1 MEETLQLQID
11 MSKNLLSALDNL
23 VNRLEAVSSSISD
36 QASITANALSSFA
49 EAEDNMSNL
58 GSNSEQFVRQIN
70 SAASQNNIARS
81 VETKANAVSR
91 ELQEGISSA
100 NRTTRRNISEV
111 NTSNTHLEKAKRS
124 TANTSR
130 TLAKSDKL
138 PEAMGEAAKSLELIE
153 SSIVKTEKTAGV
165 MSKII
170 SGLAEIKDAFLTGGL
185 SLVGTVLKG
194 LLAFVKTALSA
205 FTTLVGSMAKMF
217 TFAVSLPF
225 TIAKIAVDIG
235 NKIRSDVVE
244 VIQSAGEEAK
254 NAFDLSSEIG
264 KNANKMTQTAKGLMK
279 TFQSPRTRLSKLFGM
294 GAAGAASFLRETFK
308 AVEEMGHYSEIF
320 GPSILGNTK
329 SGQYL
334 IEMQRAMGLGAKE
347 MAYYALEAFNA
358 GKHPIDTLHET
369 SQIIKRVA
377 DENDLDFKAMTKDFH
392 TLRTN
397 ITEFGHLSSNEIGN
411 LVGKLRKMK
420 VKTDD
425 AVSVFKKFTSFEEAA
440 KASAMLFQTFEM
452 NIDAFN
458 LLTSRDPGEMLQQFR
473 DAMFATGKNFKD
485 LNRHEKAL
493 MSSIT
498 GISEHGLST
507 LMNYMDLGLTQ
518 DEARKRMEEEDPTTE
533 QTKMIKGLSSTI
545 KQFQKTIQFSSPFQA
560 FFQGLLEN
568 KMNQNDL
575 QNSLVSLS
583 EIYSDI
589 RNIGFT
595 LNLSEL
601 ESILAPITEVLRR
614 VDQLVNG
621 NKFKEIMTL
630 TTTTASE
637 FLDEVSYDLQS
648 PAGKELTKI
657 RYKIEGARKS
667 SIKNNDKSYENFNS
681 RFKLYLSES
690 INIAGLDKNISEVL
704 QKSGIIE
711 EKRKGFK
718 SFKKGL
724 TAEKFMNSIIGLD
737 GKFKGDT
744 KLDPVVQNLIK
755 TTKEAYEFGFSNTIG
770 STKKAAEEEAL
781 KRTSIKGRI
790 DNLYDNLVKMFDEGM
805 PHFSHFVDMG
815 GNIMGSIIRGLLK
828 GITAGFHLMSGAS
841 KKAVDALGLNITDK
855 IREEAEASGMSADD
869 FTLLNHL
876 GITEV
881 EASQISTGL
890 GKEIGGVVSR
900 LPSMMSMA
908 GSLIADLTSVLADF
922 AKGILGFAADMT
934 LEAYNQQ
941 GFFVQ
946 QYMRRQGFNPAKAA
960 AAVSAG
966 KFGSKDKTSK
976 SKINKTNAFGFVG
989 HSFLEEAQE
998 KEDFG
1003 YYDTSSRILGSAI
1016 NHIEQMKNL
1025 LHPETAGFAFLKDP
1039 KINEYIEYIK
1049 DRKNWTK
1056 DRLLGIHDDDDAGE
1070 RMQALFEI
1078 AKTAGELNNKNI
1090 PSSIFEENKES
1101 KKLKKYLDSI
1111 NYNNKKLASQAIKS
1125 FGIDSKESMHNKVS
1139 SFTDTGVFFGS
1150 ESNPELI
1157 RNFKKDMETIGF
1169 NNFVRQQEIQKNISN
1184 LNVEDVMY
1192 SGKNAI
1198 LYTPK
1203 YSFALHDNDTV
1214 LAAKE
1219 GGFLNNL
1226 FIELTDSINEKNSNI
1241 ISFYR
1246 EELVKTKAIAS
1257 QYSSSN
1263 INSTDIESDASGED
1277 IEKIFNT
1284 YEEIIHII
1292 IDKDFDNINSNIM
1305 IES

>member
-11 MSKNLLSALDNL
+11 MTRNLLSALDNL
-23 VNRLEAVSSSISD
+23 VNRLEAVSGSIND
-36 QASITANALSSFA
+36 QASITANALNSFA
-49 EAEDNMSNL
+49 EAEQNMNNL
-58 GSNSEQFVRQIN
+58 GSSSEQFVRQIN
-70 SAASQNNIARS
+70 SAASQNSVARS
-81 VETKANAVSR
+81 VETRANAVSR

-100 NRTTRRNISEV
+100 NRTARRNINDV
-111 NTSNTHLEKAKRS
+111 NSSNAHLERARRS

-130 TLAKSDKL
+130 TLARSDQL
-138 PEAMGEAAKSLELIE
+138 PEAMGEAARSLELIE
-153 SSIVKTEKTAGV
+153 SSITKTEATAGI

-170 SGLAEIKDAFLTGGL
+170 SGLAEIKDGFVTGGL
-185 SLVGTVLKG
+185 SLVGTALKG

-217 TFAVSLPF
+217 AFSVSLPF
-225 TIAKIAVDIG
+225 TIARIAVDIG

-244 VIQSAGEEAK
+244 VIQGAGEEAK

-279 TFQSPRTRLSKLFGM
+279 TFQSPRTRLARLFGM
-294 GAAGAASFLRETFK
+294 GASGAASFLRETFK
-308 AVEEMGHYSEIF
+308 AVEDMGHYSEIF

-334 IEMQRAMGLGAKE
+334 IEMQKAMGLGASE
-347 MAYYALEAFNA
+347 MAYYALEAFNS

-397 ITEFGHLSSNEIGN
+397 IMEFGHLSSNEIGN

-420 VKTDD
+420 VKTED
-425 AVSVFKKFTSFEEAA
+425 AVNVFKKFTSFEEAA

-518 DEARKRMEEEDPTTE
+518 DEARKRMEEEDPTKE
-533 QTKMIKGLSSTI
+533 QTKMIKGLTSTI

-568 KMNQNDL
+568 KMNQKDL

-589 RNIGFT
+589 RHIGFT

-601 ESILAPITEVLRR
+601 ESILAPITEILRR

-657 RYKIEGARKS
+657 RYKIESAKKLS
-667 SIKNNDKSYENFNS
+667 AENNDKSYETLNS
-681 RFKLYLSES
+681 RFKLYLSET
-690 INIAGLDKNISEVL
+690 INIDSLDKNIIESL
-704 QKSGIIE
+704 KDSGIIE

-724 TAEKFMNSIIGLD
+724 TSEKFMNSIISLD
-737 GKFKGDT
+737 GQFKGDK
-744 KLDPVVQNLIK
+744 KLDVAVKELISK
-755 TTKEAYEFGFSNTIG
+755 TKEAYEFGFNNVTG
-770 STKKAAEEEAL
+770 STKEAVRKEAE
-781 KRTSIKGRI
+781 KRTSIKGRV

-828 GITAGFHLMSGAS
+828 GITAGFHLMAGAS
-841 KKAVDALGLNITDK
+841 KKAVDALGINVTDK
-855 IREEAEASGMSADD
+855 IKEEAEASGMNAND

-908 GSLIADLTSVLADF
+908 GSLIADLAACLADF

-941 GFFVQ
+941 GFFVR
-946 QYMRRQGFNPAKAA
+946 QYMRRQGFNPSKAQ
-960 AAVSAG
+960 AAVSAS
-966 KFGSKDKTSK
+966 KFNSKDKTSR
-976 SKINKTNAFGFVG
+976 SKIKKDNTFGFVG

-998 KEDFG
+998 EEDFG
-1003 YYDTSSRILGSAI
+1003 YASTSSRILGSAI
-1016 NHIEQMKNL
+1016 AHIEQMKSL
-1025 LHPETAGFAFLKDP
+1025 LHPDTVGFAFLNSPQIKS
-1039 KINEYIEYIK
+1039 YIEYIK
-1049 DRKNWTK
+1049 ERKNWTK
-1056 DRLLGIHDDDDAGE
+1056 DRVLGVHDDDDAGE
-1070 RMQALFEI
+1070 RMQALFQI

-1090 PSSIFEENKES
+1090 PSSIFENNKES
-1101 KKLKKYLDSI
+1101 KKLEKYLKSI
-1111 NYNNKKLASQAIKS
+1111 NYNNKKLASNAIKN
-1125 FGIDSKESMHNKVS
+1125 FGIESKESMHSKVS
-1139 SFTDTGVFFGS
+1139 SFTDTGAWLG
-1150 ESNPELI
+1150 ESNPQII
-1157 RNFKKDMETIGF
+1157 RDFKKDMETIGF
-1169 NNFVRQQEIQKNISN
+1169 NNFVRQQALQEKISKSS
-1184 LNVEDVMY
+1184 VEDVIY
-1192 SGKNAI
+1192 SGKNAV

-1203 YSFALHDNDTV
+1203 QSFVLHDSDTV

-1226 FIELTDSINEKNSNI
+1226 FIELTDSVNEKNSNI
-1241 ISFYR
+1241 INFYR
-1246 EELVKTKAIAS
+1246 EELVKTKAVVS
-1257 QYSSSN
+1257 QYDSTN
-1263 INSTDIESDASGED
+1263 INVADIDVDASGED
-1277 IEKIFNT
+1277 IEKIFST

>member
-11 MSKNLLSALDNL
+11 MTRNLLSALDNL
-23 VNRLEAVSSSISD
+23 VNRLEAVSGSMND
-36 QASITANALSSFA
+36 QASITANALNSFT
-49 EAEDNMSNL
+49 EAEQNMNNL
-58 GSNSEQFVRQIN
+58 GSSSEQFVRQIN
-70 SAASQNNIARS
+70 SAASQNSVARS
-81 VETKANAVSR
+81 VETRANAVSR

-100 NRTTRRNISEV
+100 NRTARRNINDV
-111 NTSNTHLEKAKRS
+111 NSSNTHLERARRS

-130 TLAKSDKL
+130 TLARSDQL
-138 PEAMGEAAKSLELIE
+138 PEAMGEAARSLELIE
-153 SSIVKTEKTAGV
+153 SSVTKTEATAGI

-170 SGLAEIKDAFLTGGL
+170 SGLAEIKDGFVTGGL
-185 SLVGTVLKG
+185 SLVGTALKG

-217 TFAVSLPF
+217 AFSVSLPF
-225 TIAKIAVDIG
+225 TIARIAVDIG

-244 VIQSAGEEAK
+244 VIQGAGEEAK

-279 TFQSPRTRLSKLFGM
+279 TFQSPRTRLSRLFGM
-294 GAAGAASFLRETFK
+294 GASGAAAFLRETFK
-308 AVEEMGHYSEIF
+308 AVEDMGHYSEIF

-334 IEMQRAMGLGAKE
+334 IEMQKAMGLGASE

-397 ITEFGHLSSNEIGN
+397 IMEFGHLSSNEIGN

-420 VKTDD
+420 VKTED
-425 AVSVFKKFTSFEEAA
+425 AVNVFKKFTSFEEAA

-518 DEARKRMEEEDPTTE
+518 DEARKRMEEEDPTKE
-533 QTKMIKGLSSTI
+533 QTKMIKGLTSTI

-589 RNIGFT
+589 RHIGFT

-601 ESILAPITEVLRR
+601 ESILAPITEILRR
-614 VDQLVNG
+614 IDQLVNG

-657 RYKIEGARKS
+657 RYKIESAKKLS
-667 SIKNNDKSYENFNS
+667 AESNDKSYETLNT
-681 RFKLYLSES
+681 RFKLYLSETIDIDS
-690 INIAGLDKNISEVL
+690 LDKNIIESL
-704 QKSGIIE
+704 KDSGIIE
-711 EKRKGFK
+711 EKRKGFR
-718 SFKKGL
+718 SFKKSL
-724 TAEKFMNSIIGLD
+724 TSEKFMNSIIALD
-737 GKFKGDT
+737 GQFKGDK
-744 KLDPVVQNLIK
+744 KLDTAVQELINK
-755 TTKEAYEFGFSNTIG
+755 TKEAYEFGFNNVIG
-770 STKKAAEEEAL
+770 STKEAVREEAE
-781 KRTSIKGRI
+781 KRTTIKGRI
-790 DNLYDNLVKMFDEGM
+790 DNLYDNLLKMFDEGM

-828 GITAGFHLMSGAS
+828 GITAGFHLMAGAS
-841 KKAVDALGLNITDK
+841 KKAVDTLGINVTDK
-855 IREEAEASGMSADD
+855 IKEEAEASGMNAND

-900 LPSMMSMA
+900 LPSMISMA
-908 GSLIADLTSVLADF
+908 GSLIADLASVLGDF
-922 AKGILGFAADMT
+922 AKGILGFAA
-934 LEAYNQQ
+934 EASVQAYDQQ
-941 GFFVQ
+941 TGLAQ
-946 QYMRRQGFNPAKAA
+946 NYMLRQGFNYEKARATAKQKDIKASGKSKSAFGLAKSFYLDMFLGDKDTYEASSRELGDTLAYIREIADAYHEKSAA
-960 AAVSAG
+960 SMFL
-966 KFGSKDKTSK
+966 KNPEIIKYISFIEDRNNFKTS
-976 SKINKTNAFGFVG
+976 
-989 HSFLEEAQE
+989 
-998 KEDFG
+998 
-1003 YYDTSSRILGSAI
+1003 
-1016 NHIEQMKNL
+1016 
-1025 LHPETAGFAFLKDP
+1025 
-1039 KINEYIEYIK
+1039 
-1049 DRKNWTK
+1049 
-1056 DRLLGIHDDDDAGE
+1056 LLGMDTFETPDIVDDADEGE
-1070 RMQALFEI
+1070 RMQALMQLLEMS
-1078 AKTAGELNNKNI
+1078 AKLESETVPSSIIEQYSKNKNI
-1090 PSSIFEENKES
+1090 SSLI
-1101 KKLKKYLDSI
+1101 
-1111 NYNNKKLASQAIKS
+1111 
-1125 FGIDSKESMHNKVS
+1125 
-1139 SFTDTGVFFGS
+1139 
-1150 ESNPELI
+1150 ESN
-1157 RNFKKDMETIGF
+1157 NTI
-1169 NNFVRQQEIQKNISN
+1169 VSN
-1184 LNVEDVMY
+1184 LIKKMDLNSKSKMKSRITGFDDIGSPRLGGNDQAEIMSSHRSLMSHYEKNLKNREASLIKTYKLNQAEETEDIIY

-1198 LYTPK
+1198 LYTP
-1203 YSFALHDNDTV
+1203 SHAFALHDNDTV

-1226 FIELTDSINEKNSNI
+1226 FIELTDSFNEKNSNI
-1241 ISFYR
+1241 INFYR
-1246 EELVKTKAIAS
+1246 EELVKTKAVVS
-1257 QYSSSN
+1257 QYDN
-1263 INSTDIESDASGED
+1263 TKINSADIDVDASEED
-1277 IEKIFNT
+1277 IERIFNT